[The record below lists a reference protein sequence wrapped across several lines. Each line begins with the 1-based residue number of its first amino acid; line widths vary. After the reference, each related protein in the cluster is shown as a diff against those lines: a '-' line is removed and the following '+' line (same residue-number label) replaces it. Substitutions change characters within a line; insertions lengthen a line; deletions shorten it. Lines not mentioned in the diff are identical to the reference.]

1 MSATYH
7 INRNFG
13 VFVEGENLTN
23 QYLLKY
29 AYYQNQFLSAEDS
42 GRRWKIGFRASF

>member
-1 MSATYH
+1 
-7 INRNFG
+7 
-13 VFVEGENLTN
+13 VEGENLTN

-42 GRRWKIGFRASF
+42 GRRWKIGVRASF